1 MSQDERRLLA
11 VTASGALGLL
21 VMLFVLWPAPPEILT
36 LGLITGSLSALTA
49 MGIVLVHRANKI
61 VNFAQA
67 SLGAVAAVLAASLI
81 AGPGWSFWLASLAG
95 LVAALAMGGLVAEA
109 GYSLLGNGNG
119 EFAMAVERDWR
130 GWLGP
135 YLLDLVI
142 DLASANEVPNLEA
155 EVLAMNRT
163 MVAMLRSHGC
173 AVLEHDG
180 WNGYRMMIG
189 TGRKGL
195 SWPADDDR
203 PRVLVETPTARWS
216 LEQAAKAAGMQVI
229 TCGGPGQN
237 PSCPVLNGRECGL
250 VACADTIVVR
260 SRPGDRNWEMLTRN
274 HSSSHPDIPVV
285 VETSGRQPPSD
296 ALENVRVGLVGM
308 NDLPPKPRLTRDD
321 WLGALA
327 VFLLVF
333 LSTFPIVIPFLIF
346 RDVRFALRTSNLIA
360 LVMLFISGSWLARHG
375 GHNPLWTGLTMMLLG
390 VVLVGIT
397 IALGG

>member
-1 MSQDERRLLA
+1 MNADRVLSTGTYAGTRNLLA
-11 VTASGALGLL
+11 DGTGPRTGTAAPRTIAMTGGRTLVVRPVTPDDADGLFQLYDALD
-21 VMLFVLWPAPPEILT
+21 
-36 LGLITGSLSALTA
+36 
-49 MGIVLVHRANKI
+49 
-61 VNFAQA
+61 
-67 SLGAVAAVLAASLI
+67 VAERYLRFFCACRPSREFI
-81 AGPGWSFWLASLAG
+81 DG
-95 LVAALAMGGLVAEA
+95 LVNPGPREARVVVELHEAGSTGLVAEA

-296 ALENVRVGLVGM
+296 ALENVRVPAFVH
-308 NDLPPKPRLTRDD
+308 
-321 WLGALA
+321 
-327 VFLLVF
+327 FY
-333 LSTFPIVIPFLIF
+333 
-346 RDVRFALRTSNLIA
+346 LRTSPEA
-360 LVMLFISGSWLARHG
+360 G
-375 GHNPLWTGLTMMLLG
+375 GTRAELS
-390 VVLVGIT
+390 
-397 IALGG
+397 AD